1 MISDLLTLYNV
12 NTRLFKTLT
21 LHIEEN
27 DFLSVA
33 IMILRSDHVFPS
45 VLQFHPVDNERI
57 IVAVISF
64 HEFHGLAEL
73 LIVVEPRKCRRGDR
87 DHATREFDALSFVRE
102 RTCRFDNES
111 GCRLSPIYK
120 KVILRE
126 KKIMKKNC
134 SFSLGT
140 TIPYRSRNRRS
151 CICQSTIS

>member
-1 MISDLLTLYNV
+1 
-12 NTRLFKTLT
+12 
-21 LHIEEN
+21 
-27 DFLSVA
+27 
-33 IMILRSDHVFPS
+33 MILRSDHVFPS